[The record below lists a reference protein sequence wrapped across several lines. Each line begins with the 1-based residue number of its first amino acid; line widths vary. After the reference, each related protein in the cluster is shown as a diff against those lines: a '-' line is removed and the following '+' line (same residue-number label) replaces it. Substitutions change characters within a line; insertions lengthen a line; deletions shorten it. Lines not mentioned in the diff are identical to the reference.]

1 MPRILRYALLLIGG
15 VFVLFLA
22 AVTVTAAVYSPTYVY
37 RYLTLMDADVGDH
50 ARFPA
55 RAVAASEPHRF
66 VDVGDAGAE
75 ASVVAA
81 LEGTSAVGGDLDRF
95 LADTKTQALIVIRD
109 GEVLFERYVGEFERE
124 SIATSFST
132 AKSFLSALVGIAIDE
147 GAIGGIDDPITE
159 YLPELLERDARF
171 GDITI
176 RHLLNMSSGI
186 HYVETG
192 LPNGDDALTY
202 YFDDLEELA
211 LERTTIDG
219 PPGEAWLYNNYHP
232 LLLGVILER
241 TTGMPVADYLEAKI
255 WQPMGAEFDG
265 SWSLD
270 SEDGLEKLESGI
282 NGRPIDFAKLGQLYL
297 DGGVGPDGSAVVPAD
312 WVELSRQPTE
322 GVDRSSYYPTT
333 FDRDFGSVSHHMFWW
348 HVEMPDGRSAFS
360 AVGNHGQF
368 IFVSPAERIVIV
380 RNGETYGIGLMGWL
394 ELFAEASESLG
405 PSP

>member
-1 MPRILRYALLLIGG
+1 MPRFARYVLVLIGAAC
-15 VFVLFLA
+15 VVFLA
-22 AVTVTAAVYSPTYVY
+22 VVAVTAAVYSPTYVY
-37 RYLTLMDADVGDH
+37 RYLTLMDAGVGDH

-55 RAVAASEPHRF
+55 RAVEAAVEPHRF
-66 VDVGDAGAE
+66 VETEAGAE
-75 ASVVAA
+75 GSVVSA
-81 LEGTSAVGGDLDRF
+81 LEETRAVGGDIDGF
-95 LADTKTQALIVIRD
+95 LTDTQTQALIVIRD
-109 GEVLFERYVGEFERE
+109 GEVLFERYVGEFKRE

-132 AKSFLSALVGIAIDE
+132 AKSFLSVLVGIAIDE

-159 YLPELLERDARF
+159 YLPELLERDERF

-211 LERTTIDG
+211 LEGTTIDG
-219 PPGEAWLYNNYHP
+219 PPGQEWLYNNYHP

-270 SEDGLEKLESGI
+270 SEDGLREARERHQCASDRLREAWAALSQRRRGT
-282 NGRPIDFAKLGQLYL
+282 GRFSRRAAEWVDLSTQPP
-297 DGGVGPDGSAVVPAD
+297 DGGDQS
-312 WVELSRQPTE
+312 T
-322 GVDRSSYYPTT
+322 YYPAT
-333 FDRDFGSVSHHMFWW
+333 FDRPFGSVSHHMFWW
-348 HVEMPDGRSAFS
+348 HVERPDGSSAFS

-368 IFVSPAERIVIV
+368 IFVSPSERIVIV
-380 RNGETYGIGLMGWL
+380 RNGETYGIGLMAWL
-394 ELFAEASESLG
+394 ELFAEASDSLR
-405 PSP
+405 P

>member
-1 MPRILRYALLLIGG
+1 MPRLARYVLILFGG
-15 VFVLFLA
+15 AFVLFM
-22 AVTVTAAVYSPTYVY
+22 AVVAVTAAVYSPTYVY

-55 RAVAASEPHRF
+55 RVVEAALEPHRF
-66 VDVGDAGAE
+66 AETADAGVEE
-75 ASVVAA
+75 AVVSA
-81 LEGTSAVGGDLDRF
+81 LEGTSAVGGDLDGF
-95 LADTKTQALIVIRD
+95 LTDTQTQALIVVRD
-109 GEVLFERYVGEFERE
+109 GEVLFERYVGDVERD

-132 AKSFLSALVGIAIDE
+132 AKSFLSVLVGIAIEE
-147 GAIGGIDDPITE
+147 GVIGGIDDPITE
-159 YLPELLERDARF
+159 YLPELLERETRF

-176 RHLLNMSSGI
+176 RHLLNMKSGI

-202 YFDDLEELA
+202 YFDDLEKLA

-219 PPGEAWLYNNYHP
+219 PPGEDWLYNNYHP
-232 LLLGVILER
+232 LLLGAILKR

-282 NGRPIDFAKLGQLYL
+282 NARPIDFAKLGQLYL
-297 DGGVGPDGSAVVPAD
+297 DGGVGPDGSQVVPPD
-312 WVELSRQPTE
+312 WVELSTQLAD
-322 GVDRSSYYPTT
+322 GADRAGYPAS
-333 FDRDFGSVSHHMFWW
+333 FDRPFGTVSHRMFWW
-348 HVEMPDGRSAFS
+348 HVERPDGRSAFS

-368 IFVSPAERIVIV
+368 IFVSPSERIVIV
-380 RNGETYGIGLMGWL
+380 RNGETYGIGLMAWL
-394 ELFAEASESLG
+394 ELFVEASDAL
-405 PSP
+405 SP